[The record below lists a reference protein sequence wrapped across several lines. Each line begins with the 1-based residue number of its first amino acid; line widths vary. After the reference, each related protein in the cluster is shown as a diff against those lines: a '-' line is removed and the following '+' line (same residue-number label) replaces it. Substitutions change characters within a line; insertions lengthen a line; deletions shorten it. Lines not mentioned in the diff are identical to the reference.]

1 MFLIPFLYQ
10 LLLYFIIQF
19 IIYVGKVGSLFG
31 TLFNK
36 HRLSNSELNSETWT
50 GSQLYRYV
58 LSDDITRLSKNRV
71 HIVYNVCVLIFQLF
85 SVVQS
90 GSDCSANDPTLPLPS
105 GYISSNTIVADGFG
119 SVSCPWKLQALP
131 GQRVNVTLINFNSE
145 TGIKQNGPVGWA
157 NDIHWVSQLLLDGPV
172 G

>member
-1 MFLIPFLYQ
+1 M
-10 LLLYFIIQF
+10 
-19 IIYVGKVGSLFG
+19 
-31 TLFNK
+31 
-36 HRLSNSELNSETWT
+36 
-50 GSQLYRYV
+50 
-58 LSDDITRLSKNRV
+58 
-71 HIVYNVCVLIFQLF
+71 CVLIFQLF

-145 TGIKQNGPVGWA
+145 SGISQNGPVGYV
-157 NDIHWVSQLLLDGPV
+157 HSLSQLSIIFTFAGL
-172 G
+172 